1 MVPWHLQP
9 RYTSGH
15 VKETPDERA
24 ARMRA
29 KKQEKRQRRKRQK
42 EAVGEN
48 RGGNDGDLARLGL
61 AEARMEL
68 GQCEGGREPR
78 FVPGSGLATV
88 LQEKASGV
96 WRSSSKREE
105 LKMVREKSEPRK
117 IEDELRTE
125 QTKPRKTEEASKL
138 GTVQESS
145 DSEPGKTEEAS
156 ELGSVRESSEPGKME
171 AEQRT
176 EPRNEASKLQTVQES
191 SESRKVD
198 AGTLS
203 ESGVGYTTY
212 QRYYHVFRE
221 GELVDLVHRVSALRV
236 QEEFYDHENWCVLAT
251 KVE

>member
-42 EAVGEN
+42 EAVREN
-48 RGGNDGDLARLGL
+48 RGGNDGDLADGERLGL

-96 WRSSSKREE
+96 WQSSSKREE

-125 QTKPRKTEEASKL
+125 QTKPRKMEEASKI

-156 ELGSVRESSEPGKME
+156 EPGKME
-171 AEQRT
+171 DEQRT